1 MVYGRDYELELGL
14 SLIMGRKF
22 PIIRDGLANKC
33 QFLTIQH
40 RRSATY
46 MLCASL
52 RIVKEKQHRIS
63 GSFESGFGFFSE
75 QLVRIAFCELSN
87 AMAPNFSQ

>member
-1 MVYGRDYELELGL
+1 
-14 SLIMGRKF
+14 
-22 PIIRDGLANKC
+22 
-33 QFLTIQH
+33 
-40 RRSATY
+40 

-87 AMAPNFSQ
+87 AIAPNFSQ